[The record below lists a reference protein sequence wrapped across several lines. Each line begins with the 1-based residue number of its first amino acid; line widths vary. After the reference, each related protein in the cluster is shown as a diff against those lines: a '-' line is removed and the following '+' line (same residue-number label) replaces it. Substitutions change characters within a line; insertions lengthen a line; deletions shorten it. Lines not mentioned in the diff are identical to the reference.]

1 MSGLWHVARHDLR
14 LYLAERANIFFLLVM
29 PLGFTLFFGI
39 IGGGGGSSG
48 VQVSL
53 PVVDLDRS
61 PLSQAFV
68 QQLEG
73 ESFAVELHDH
83 PDSLDAP
90 PRWVQIPAGFQD
102 SVLAGHQVA
111 VQLNKSAGSNLSYDL
126 AADIRV
132 QEARARFV
140 GNLVRWGEVG
150 QPANDSPVAL
160 GRLMALVGEA
170 PRITA
175 TSRHAG
181 EGRPVPQGFGQ
192 SVPGML
198 AMFIVM
204 TVLITG
210 SEALTKEKE
219 EGTLRRLAG
228 TPLARWQ
235 VLGGKLLGL
244 AFLGM
249 VQAAILIGLVELLGS
264 FGVLGME
271 PVYRA
276 HLPGLFVL
284 LLPYC
289 AAVAAIGLLLGAVFR
304 SNQQAE
310 SFAWLV
316 GLVFAALG
324 GCWWPL
330 EIVPA
335 WAQALGHVF
344 PTAWAMD
351 GLHSLLSFG
360 RGPVAVLQP
369 AAVLLLFTLGAAT
382 LGSRL
387 LRYES

>member
-29 PLGFTLFFGI
+29 PLGFTLFFGVL
-39 IGGGGGSSG
+39 GSGGGGSDIR
-48 VQVSL
+48 VSL

-73 ESFAVELHDH
+73 ESFAVELHDS

-102 SVLAGHQVA
+102 SVLAGQQVA
-111 VQLNKSAGSNLSYDL
+111 VQLQKSSGSNLSYDL
-126 AADIRV
+126 AADIRL

-150 QPANDSPVAL
+150 QPGNDGPVAL

-170 PRITA
+170 PKITA
-175 TSRHAG
+175 TRRFAG
-181 EGRPVPQGFGQ
+181 QGRPVPQGFGQ

-210 SEALTKEKE
+210 SEALTREKE

-228 TPLARWQ
+228 TPLGRWQ
-235 VLGGKLLGL
+235 ILGGKLVGLVFLGL
-244 AFLGM
+244 

-264 FGVLGME
+264 FGVFGME

-276 HLPGLFVL
+276 HLPGLLLL

-289 AAVAAIGLLLGAVFR
+289 AAVAAIGLLLGALFR

-330 EIVPA
+330 EVVPA
-335 WAQALGHVF
+335 WAQAVGHIF

-360 RGPVAVLQP
+360 RGPASVLGP
-369 AAVLLLFTLGAAT
+369 AAVLLLFAATATT
-382 LGSRL
+382 LGSRW
-387 LRYES
+387 LRVAD